1 MSKPSVP
8 KMLMPAI
15 GVVAIAIASVAMI
28 VAGASHAR
36 IRKAGAAQPV
46 ANAPALS
53 AQQRSR
59 IRASFDALPLAFE
72 ANQGQ
77 TDPQVKYI
85 ARGSGYTAF
94 LTGNETVFAVSSEHA
109 SSAAGKRGVSTASY
123 VQKTKASQPTEAA
136 IHMKLVGGNPEPA
149 VVAGNEL
156 PGHSNYFIGD
166 DPSKWQQGVKHYAGV
181 SYRDVYP
188 GVNMKFHGEQ
198 RQLEFDFVVAAGA
211 DAGRI
216 RFGVAGAKQIKT
228 DNAGNLILASAAG
241 DVMLHKPVAYQ
252 EKDNTRQSVDARFA
266 VEANNTIAFEL
277 GNYDR
282 SRELVID
289 PSVVYATYLGGSAE
303 DDGNAIAVDSSGNAY
318 VTGQTKSTNFPT
330 ITGAYSGTNAGGF
343 DAFVSKIS
351 ASGSSLEYSTYIGGT
366 SDDSGN
372 AIAVNSSG
380 DAFVAGGTKSTN
392 FPHTAGVF
400 QTNLKGG
407 LNVFVLELSS
417 SGGTLTYSTFL
428 GGSSSDVAF
437 GIAVDSGSDTYI
449 VGQASSP
456 DFPVKNPIQGSLNG
470 SLNGFVTKLN
480 SSGTA
485 LVYSTYLG
493 GSGDDAFAV
502 AVDSSDNAY
511 VVGETQNSTFPV
523 TPGVVQPTCA
533 SCANATPVDDA
544 FVSVIKPD
552 GSGFVYSTFLGG
564 TSADEAF
571 GIAVDSSKNAYVT
584 GLTSSTDFPLQ
595 SAIQSKFGG
604 GTEDAF
610 VTELNPTGSALVYST
625 YLGGTGDDSGIAIA
639 LDASANAYVT
649 GQTSS
654 STKFPLVNATQPV
667 LGGANDA
674 FVTEISAGGSQFL
687 FSTYIGGS
695 LNEDTSAS
703 GNGAA
708 IGGIAVDSAGAN
720 IYITGN
726 TDSSGSSPFPT
737 TSGAF
742 QTSYGGGT
750 DAFVAKFSTAAS
762 TANFTVTN
770 GALSPSS
777 GAPGVFATSTITVT
791 SLGGFN
797 SAVALGCSISPAV
810 ANGPACAFTNPGAA
824 VTPPAGG
831 TVSALLNVATTNP
844 SASLLRRSG
853 SEMFYAMILPVFG
866 LTLVGA
872 GMKSSGRRSR
882 KILGLLM
889 LWMILAGLLL
899 MPACG
904 GGSTTGGGSGGTP
917 AGNYTITVT
926 GTAGGATATGT
937 PALTLTVN

>member
-1 MSKPSVP
+1 
-8 KMLMPAI
+8 MPAV
-15 GVVAIAIASVAMI
+15 GVVAIAIASVALIM
-28 VAGASHAR
+28 AGASHTR
-36 IRKAGAAQPV
+36 IRQAGAAQPV

-53 AQQRSR
+53 AEQRSR
-59 IRASFDALPLAFE
+59 IRTSFDALPLAFE

-94 LTGNETVFAVSSEHA
+94 LTGNDTVFAVSSERA
-109 SSAAGKRGVSTASY
+109 STAAGKRGVGTASY
-123 VQKTKASQPTEAA
+123 VQKTNASQTTEAA

-166 DPSKWQQGVKHYAGV
+166 DPSKWQQGVKNYAGV

-188 GVNMKFHGEQ
+188 GVNLKFHGEQ

-211 DAGRI
+211 DAARI

-228 DNAGNLILASAAG
+228 DDSGNLILASAAG

-252 EKDNTRQSVDARFA
+252 EKDNTRQPVDARFA
-266 VEANNTIAFEL
+266 IEANNTVAFAL

-282 SRELVID
+282 NRELVID
-289 PSVVYATYLGGSAE
+289 PSVSYATYLGGSAE

-330 ITGAYSGTNAGGF
+330 ITGAHSTTNAGGF

-351 ASGSSLEYSTYIGGT
+351 ASGLSLEYSTYIGGT

-372 AIAVNSSG
+372 AIALDSSG
-380 DAFVAGGTKSTN
+380 DAFVAGGTKSSN
-392 FPHTAGVF
+392 FPHTAGAF
-400 QTNLKGG
+400 QPNLKSG
-407 LNVFVLELSS
+407 LNAFVLELSS

-428 GGSSSDVAF
+428 GGNGADVAE
-437 GIAVDSGSDTYI
+437 GIAVDSGGDSYI
-449 VGQASSP
+449 VGQAMSAN
-456 DFPVKNPIQGSLNG
+456 FPTTPNPIQGSLKG
-470 SLNGFVTKLN
+470 SSNGFVTKLN
-480 SSGTA
+480 STGTA

-493 GSGDDAFAV
+493 GGTGDEAFAV

-511 VVGETQNSTFPV
+511 VTGETQNSTFPV
-523 TPGVVQPTCA
+523 TTGVVQPTCA
-533 SCANATPVDDA
+533 SCAGANPLDDA
-544 FVSVIKPD
+544 FVSVIKAD

-564 TSADEAF
+564 TSADQGF
-571 GIAVDSSKNAYVT
+571 GIAVDSSKNAYVAGQT
-584 GLTSSTDFPLQ
+584 ASTDFPLQ
-595 SAIQSKFGG
+595 TAIQSKFGG
-604 GTEDAF
+604 GTVDAF

-625 YLGGTGDDSGIAIA
+625 YLGGTGNDTGIAIA

-654 STKFPLVNATQPV
+654 SSKFPLVNATQPV
-667 LGGANDA
+667 IGGANDA
-674 FVTEISAGGSQFL
+674 FVTEINAGGSQFL
-687 FSTYIGGS
+687 FSTYLGGAAD
-695 LNEDTSAS
+695 EDTSAS
-703 GNGAA
+703 GGGAA

-720 IYITGN
+720 IYVTGN
-726 TDSSGSSPFPT
+726 TESSPFPT
-737 TSGAF
+737 TGGVVQA
-742 QTSYGGGT
+742 SYGGST

-777 GAPGVFATSTITVT
+777 GSAGVFATSTITVT
-791 SLGGFN
+791 SVGGFN

-810 ANGPACAFTNPGAA
+810 ANGPACAFTNPGAS

-831 TVSALLNVATTNP
+831 TVTATLNVATTNP

-866 LTLVGA
+866 LTLAGA
-872 GMKSSGRRSR
+872 GVKSSGRRSR

-917 AGNYTITVT
+917 AGSYTITVT
-926 GTAGGATATGT
+926 GTAGGASATGT
-937 PALTLTVN
+937 PAITLTVN